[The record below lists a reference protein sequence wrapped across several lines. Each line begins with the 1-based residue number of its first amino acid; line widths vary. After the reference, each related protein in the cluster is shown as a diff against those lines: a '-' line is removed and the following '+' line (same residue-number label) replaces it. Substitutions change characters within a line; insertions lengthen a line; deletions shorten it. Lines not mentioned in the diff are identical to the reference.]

1 MTQASPAHRLFID
14 AGSIVADSQIEL
26 CTVINELSLDLACG
40 SMTEGVSQSFASD
53 AVYLGANEWFER
65 DNCSYKE

>member
-1 MTQASPAHRLFID
+1 MIQASAAYRLFID

-26 CTVINELSLDLACG
+26 CPVINELSLDLACG
-40 SMTEGVSQSFASD
+40 SMTEGVGQCFASD

-65 DNCSYKE
+65 HNCSYKK